1 MPDQRPKIVVF
12 PGDGADPQ
20 RLQSRLESSF
30 DVSVRHASTPAD
42 ASNPAAPDGDRPAA
56 AAGGAG
62 LTGPA
67 AQPTTPPVPGSPAG
81 AGGPW
86 ATALL
91 NAIGEGVCLS
101 RLSGEILWS
110 NELFN
115 ALDDGTRRLANAAAQ
130 ETAQEILEYRR
141 LGLPEKP
148 GTRGSSQRLE
158 LASADGSRYFEMY
171 VSVVAAAFEA
181 KAPETLVSAV
191 LRDVT
196 SANRV
201 RLRMDAI
208 DRAGA
213 ELFAMDA
220 DAVRKLNAA
229 ERLKVLEDKIVRF
242 SRDLL
247 RFDHFAIRLLDAK
260 TGRLELVTKVGL
272 PSEYEA
278 FDLFAKPEGNG
289 ISGWV
294 AATGKSYICD
304 DTSKDDLFLPGLS
317 GAKSSLTVPLRLH
330 DRVIGIL
337 NVESER
343 ENAFDDDDRQLAEIF
358 ARYIAMAIHMQENLV
373 VERTVTNMN
382 VSGRVEGELAE
393 PLSDIVNQVEALQ
406 NIVSGDAA
414 TSAHV
419 ARILRDVEAIRSRV
433 REVASGPQTL
443 LGVEKAMENR
453 TTDPVLAGRRVLIAD
468 DQPKIRQI
476 IGSVLRNRGAKV
488 TVCNGGSE
496 AIAALETAAIE
507 QEVPFD
513 LVVSDIRMPDH
524 NGYEVFAAA
533 KKYRPDIP
541 VILMTGFGYDPH
553 HSIVRASQEGLQCV
567 LFKPFQIEQ
576 LVDTVKQALKGK

>member
-1 MPDQRPKIVVF
+1 M
-12 PGDGADPQ
+12 
-20 RLQSRLESSF
+20 
-30 DVSVRHASTPAD
+30 T
-42 ASNPAAPDGDRPAA
+42 
-56 AAGGAG
+56 
-62 LTGPA
+62 
-67 AQPTTPPVPGSPAG
+67 
-81 AGGPW
+81 
-86 ATALL
+86 
-91 NAIGEGVCLS
+91 
-101 RLSGEILWS
+101 
-110 NELFN
+110 
-115 ALDDGTRRLANAAAQ
+115 
-130 ETAQEILEYRR
+130 
-141 LGLPEKP
+141 
-148 GTRGSSQRLE
+148 
-158 LASADGSRYFEMY
+158 
-171 VSVVAAAFEA
+171 
-181 KAPETLVSAV
+181 
-191 LRDVT
+191 
-196 SANRV
+196 
-201 RLRMDAI
+201 
-208 DRAGA
+208 
-213 ELFAMDA
+213 
-220 DAVRKLNAA
+220 
-229 ERLKVLEDKIVRF
+229 
-242 SRDLL
+242 
-247 RFDHFAIRLLDAK
+247 
-260 TGRLELVTKVGL
+260 
-272 PSEYEA
+272 
-278 FDLFAKPEGNG
+278 
-289 ISGWV
+289 
-294 AATGKSYICD
+294 
-304 DTSKDDLFLPGLS
+304 
-317 GAKSSLTVPLRLH
+317 
-330 DRVIGIL
+330 GIL

-343 ENAFDDDDRQLAEIF
+343 EHVFDDDDRQLAEIF

-393 PLSDIVNQVEALQ
+393 PLSDIVHQVEALQ

-488 TVCNGGSE
+488 SVCNGGSE